1 MLKCFNWIS
10 SFLNLRI
17 AELMAKCSSS
27 LIPALPNL
35 IGFVTLIFAVCIFT
49 TSGCSNNYDAY
60 PDDVVYPF
68 RADLIVDEVPK
79 LTHDRLPGPGQL
91 DKAIGQIKELGG
103 KTFSPKDLPENLRTE
118 LDTELQLTFGSPYK
132 PSVGISAH
140 TETIALAKSLKLD
153 DETLAAGSKLYRRN
167 CLHCHGLAGDGR
179 GPTGPWVNPHPRDFR
194 QGKFKFISSNP
205 GGNKIKP
212 RREDILRSLKAGV
225 EGTSMPA
232 FGLLGEQALEQLTS
246 YVLHLSLRGEVEFET
261 TRTLL
266 KKKNSVTELFEL
278 LPDEEP
284 AKETVQEFVKLYLK
298 DLLKAYRKADA
309 KGIEPA
315 SYPNFSDAEML
326 ESVKRGYH
334 LFSSSAS
341 DAFGCVSCHQDF
353 GRQPL
358 YQYDDWGTLV
368 RPSNLTLSI
377 YRGGRRPVDLYW
389 RIKRGIPPSKM
400 PAVTV
405 PANEESQKIWD
416 LVNFIEALPFPGLL
430 PDDVRSKVYG
440 QATRGVAALPENK
453 K

>member
-1 MLKCFNWIS
+1 
-10 SFLNLRI
+10 
-17 AELMAKCSSS
+17 MAKCSSS
-27 LIPALPNL
+27 LIPTLPNL
-35 IGFVTLIFAVCIFT
+35 IGFVTLTLAVCIFT
-49 TSGCSNNYDAY
+49 TSGCSNNNDAY

-103 KTFSPKDLPENLRTE
+103 KIFSPKDLPENLRTE

-132 PSVGISAH
+132 PSVGISTH

-284 AKETVQEFVKLYLK
+284 AKETVQELSL
-298 DLLKAYRKADA
+298 
-309 KGIEPA
+309 IHISEP
-315 SYPNFSDAEML
+315 
-326 ESVKRGYH
+326 
-334 LFSSSAS
+334 
-341 DAFGCVSCHQDF
+341 
-353 GRQPL
+353 
-358 YQYDDWGTLV
+358 T
-368 RPSNLTLSI
+368 RP
-377 YRGGRRPVDLYW
+377 Y
-389 RIKRGIPPSKM
+389 
-400 PAVTV
+400 
-405 PANEESQKIWD
+405 
-416 LVNFIEALPFPGLL
+416 
-430 PDDVRSKVYG
+430 
-440 QATRGVAALPENK
+440 
-453 K
+453 

>member
-1 MLKCFNWIS
+1 
-10 SFLNLRI
+10 
-17 AELMAKCSSS
+17 MAKC
-27 LIPALPNL
+27 LINTFENIHKLFL
-35 IGFVTLIFAVCIFT
+35 FAVIT
-49 TSGCSNNYDAY
+49 STVGILSVSGCGNSIDSY
-60 PDDVVYPF
+60 PDDVIYPF
-68 RADLIVDEVPK
+68 RSDLIVDELPK

-91 DKAIGQIKELGG
+91 DKAIARIKELGG
-103 KTFSPKDLPENLRTE
+103 KTMNPRDLPENLRVE
-118 LDTELQLTFGSPYK
+118 LDTELQQNFGTPYK
-132 PSVGISAH
+132 PTVGIS
-140 TETIALAKSLKLD
+140 TNSEINALAKSLKLD
-153 DETLAAGSKLYRRN
+153 EETLAAGSKLYRRN

-212 RREDILRSLKAGV
+212 RRDDIIRSLKNGV

-232 FGLLGEQALEQLTS
+232 FGLLGDLAIEQLTS
-246 YVLHLSLRGEVEFET
+246 YVIHLSLRGEVEFET

-266 KKKNSVTELFEL
+266 KKKNNVSELFEL

-284 AKETVQEFVKLYLK
+284 AKETISEFVKLYLK
-298 DLLKAYRKADA
+298 DLLKSYQKADSKA
-309 KGIEPA
+309 IEPA
-315 SYPNFSDAEML
+315 VYPNFTDAEL
-326 ESVKRGYH
+326 VESVRRGFH

-353 GRQPL
+353 GRQQL
-358 YQYDDWGTLV
+358 YQYDEWGTLV
-368 RPSNLTLSI
+368 RPSNLTLSV
-377 YRGGRRPVDLYW
+377 YRGGRRPIDLYW

-400 PAVTV
+400 PAVTI

-430 PDDVRSKVYG
+430 PDDVRGKVYG
-440 QATRGVAALPENK
+440 EAPRGVASLPESK

>member
-1 MLKCFNWIS
+1 MLKCFDCIG
-10 SFLNLRI
+10 FHQHLRI
-17 AELMAKCSSS
+17 AEVMAKCSAS
-27 LIPALPNL
+27 LIPALPKL
-35 IGFVTLIFAVCIFT
+35 FGIMMLSLVVCMISTL
-49 TSGCSNNYDAY
+49 GCSNNNDTY

-79 LTHDRLPGPGQL
+79 LTRDRLPGPGQL
-91 DKAIGQIKELGG
+91 DKAIAQIKELGG
-103 KTFSPKDLPENLRTE
+103 KTFNPKDLPENLRTE
-118 LDTELQLTFGSPYK
+118 LDNELQLTFGSPYN
-132 PSVGISAH
+132 PTVGISTL
-140 TETIALAKSLKLD
+140 TEITSLAKALKLD
-153 DETLAAGSKLYRRN
+153 NETLAAGSKLYRRN

-179 GPTGPWVNPHPRDFR
+179 GPTGPWVSPHPRDFR
-194 QGKFKFISSNP
+194 QGKFKFISSNAS
-205 GGNKIKP
+205 GNKIKP
-212 RREDILRSLKAGV
+212 RREDILRSLKAGI

-232 FGLLGEQALEQLTS
+232 FGLLGDQALEQLTS
-246 YVLHLSLRGEVEFET
+246 YVFHLSLRGEVEFET

-266 KKKNSVTELFEL
+266 KKKNVVSELFEL

-298 DLLKAYRKADA
+298 DLLKAYQKADA

-326 ESVKRGYH
+326 ESVKRGFH
-334 LFSSSAS
+334 LFSSSSS
-341 DAFGCVSCHQDF
+341 DAFGCVSCHQDY
-353 GRQPL
+353 GRQTL

-377 YRGGRRPVDLYW
+377 YRGGRRPMDLYW
-389 RIKRGIPPSKM
+389 RIKKGIPPSKM

-416 LVNFIEALPFPGLL
+416 LVNFIESLPFPGLL
-430 PDDVRSKVYG
+430 PDEVRSKVYG
-440 QATRGVAALPENK
+440 QEARGVAVLPENK

>member
-1 MLKCFNWIS
+1 MTSALPKFFWMTML
-10 SFLNLRI
+10 
-17 AELMAKCSSS
+17 S
-27 LIPALPNL
+27 LI
-35 IGFVTLIFAVCIFT
+35 VCIFS
-49 TSGCSNNYDAY
+49 TSGCSSNMDSY

-79 LTHDRLPGPGQL
+79 LTRDRLPGPGQL
-91 DKAIGQIKELGG
+91 DKAIAQIKELGG
-103 KTFSPKDLPENLRTE
+103 KTFNPKDLPENLRIV
-118 LDTELQLTFGSPYK
+118 LDTELQLTFGTPYK
-132 PSVGISAH
+132 PSVGITTH
-140 TETIALAKSLKLD
+140 TEIISLAKALKLD
-153 DETLAAGSKLYRRN
+153 EETLAAGSKLYRRN

-194 QGKFKFISSNP
+194 QGKFKFISSNSS
-205 GGNKIKP
+205 GNKIKP
-212 RREDILRSLKAGV
+212 RREDILRSLKAGI

-266 KKKNSVTELFEL
+266 KKKNIVSELFEL

-298 DLLKAYRKADA
+298 DLLKAYQKSDA
-309 KGIEPA
+309 KAIEPA

-326 ESVKRGYH
+326 DSIKRGFH

-341 DAFGCVSCHQDF
+341 DAFGCVSCHQDY
-353 GRQPL
+353 GRQTL
-358 YQYDDWGTLV
+358 YTYDDWGTLV
-368 RPSNLTLSI
+368 KPSNLTLSI
-377 YRGGRRPVDLYW
+377 YRGGRRPIDLYW

-430 PDDVRSKVYG
+430 PDDVRSKVYN
-440 QATRGVAALPENK
+440 QATRGVAELPESK
-453 K
+453 KLN

>member
-1 MLKCFNWIS
+1 
-10 SFLNLRI
+10 
-17 AELMAKCSSS
+17 MAKCSSS
-27 LIPALPNL
+27 LIPAVPKL
-35 IGFVTLIFAVCIFT
+35 IGFITLTLAVCVFMT
-49 TSGCSNNYDAY
+49 LGCSNNNDAY

-132 PSVGISAH
+132 PSVGISTH

-167 CLHCHGLAGDGR
+167 CVHCHGLAGDGR

-298 DLLKAYRKADA
+298 DLLKAYQKADA

-440 QATRGVAALPENK
+440 QATRGVAVLPESTK
-453 K
+453 